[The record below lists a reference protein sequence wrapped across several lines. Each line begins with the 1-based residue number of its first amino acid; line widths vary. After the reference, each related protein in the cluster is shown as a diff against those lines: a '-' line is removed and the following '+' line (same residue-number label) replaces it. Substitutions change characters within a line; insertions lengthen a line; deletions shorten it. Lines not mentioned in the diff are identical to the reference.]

1 MRVLVLGS
9 TGMLGHKMVERLR
22 PKFETVIGVSRPSFD
37 ATDSSSVEKVIK
49 FFKPDAVLNCVGVIK
64 QREQDPR
71 LLEAV
76 NAKLPHDLQ
85 AMCPYLVH
93 FSSDCV
99 FSGNLGR
106 YMETHTPDPVDL
118 YGKTKLAGEVTQVPN
133 TLTIRTSIVGRE
145 RNNYK
150 GLLEWFLRQTGDVQG
165 YKNAF
170 FTGVTTNWLA
180 DVVGDL
186 LKRESRLSGLYHV
199 ASQRISKFDLLKL
212 FQKTYGKSD
221 VNILPVEAEKCDRS
235 LLAVKFRAA
244 TTLAPLG
251 LEELLYW
258 QKKTDDEGDGYVFS
272 K

>member
-1 MRVLVLGS
+1 MRILVLGS

-22 PKFETVIGVSRPSFD
+22 PRFESVLGVSRPAFD
-37 ATDSSSVEKVIK
+37 ATDSSSVEKVVK
-49 FFKPDAVLNCVGVIK
+49 FFRPDVVLNCVGVIK

-99 FSGNLGR
+99 FSGKRGEYTEADL
-106 YMETHTPDPVDL
+106 PDPVDL
-118 YGKTKLAGEVTQVPN
+118 YGETKLAGEVIAN
-133 TLTIRTSIVGRE
+133 NALTIRTSIVGRE
-145 RNNYK
+145 RNNFK
-150 GLLEWFLRQTGDVQG
+150 GLLEWFLRQKGDVPG
-165 YKNAF
+165 YKSAI

-180 DVVGDL
+180 DIVGDL
-186 LKRESRLSGLYHV
+186 LQKELRLSGLYHV
-199 ASQRISKFDLLKL
+199 ASEPISKLDLLDL
-212 FQKTYGKSD
+212 FKKTYNKTD
-221 VNILPVEAEKCDRS
+221 VNVIPVESEKCDRS
-235 LLAVKFRAA
+235 LVERKFRKA
-244 TTLAPLG
+244 TKVKPLG

-258 QKKTDDEGDGYVFS
+258 QKKTDDEGDGYVLP